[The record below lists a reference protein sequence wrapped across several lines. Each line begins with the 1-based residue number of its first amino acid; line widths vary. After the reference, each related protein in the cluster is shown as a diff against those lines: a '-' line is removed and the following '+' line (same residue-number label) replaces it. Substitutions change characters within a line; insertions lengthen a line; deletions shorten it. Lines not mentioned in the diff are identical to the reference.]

1 MYDVVFLNKN
11 LETEYRAKT
20 IDYYWHSRWYEP
32 GEFQIQIID
41 DTDFDFDACKYVV
54 TNTKK
59 EIGVVG
65 RWQRKSDDPQ
75 VVLLS
80 GLFFEQELFHH
91 VIYPTYSGKR
101 DVWEHSKQIC
111 GAYLSNIG
119 LNFTVLSKPSGGVI
133 SPDSLSVAFQQ
144 TGDYVGTALYALAS
158 VYGYGVSATKTDDAI
173 SLGIVNYH
181 DRSGETDDEEVV
193 LSVSFNNIK
202 NYDIVHD
209 ETAYRNIAIVAG
221 QGEGAER
228 IAETVDISKDGE
240 DKLSLW
246 VDARDLSMED
256 GDTEAVYREK
266 LRQRG
271 LERLTEHVVIDNVE
285 VEIGEADAERIG
297 VDFDIGDIIG
307 VAITPLKL
315 YYRMKIIEVEDIY
328 NQGKRTVSLVFGSK
342 IPTPWEKVRTLYR

>member
-1 MYDVVFLNKN
+1 MHDVVFLNKD

-32 GEFQIQIID
+32 GEFQVQIID
-41 DTDFDFDACKYVV
+41 DTDFDFDTCRYVV

-80 GLFFEQELFHH
+80 GLFFEQELFQH
-91 VIYPTYSGKR
+91 VVYPTYSGKL
-101 DVWEHSKQIC
+101 DVWAHSNKLC
-111 GAYLSNIG
+111 SSYLDDFG
-119 LNFTVLSKPSGGVI
+119 FNFVVSGKPSKGVI
-133 SPDSLSVAFQQ
+133 SADSLAVDFQQ

-158 VYGYGVSATKTDDAI
+158 VYGYGVTATKADNGIAFAI
-173 SLGIVNYH
+173 ANYH
-181 DRSGETDDEEVV
+181 DRTGETEDEEVV

-202 NYDIVHD
+202 NYDVVHD
-209 ETAYRNIAIVAG
+209 ETAYRNVAVVAG
-221 QGEGAER
+221 EGEGSARVVEV
-228 IAETVDISKDGE
+228 VDISQTDEEKRT
-240 DKLSLW
+240 LW
-246 VDARDLSMED
+246 VDARDLSQ
-256 GDTEAVYREK
+256 EADESISAYREK

-271 LERLTEHVVIDNVE
+271 LERLAEHVVIDNVE
-285 VEIGEADAERIG
+285 VEINEEDAQRIG
-297 VDFDIGDIIG
+297 ADFDIGDIIG
-307 VAITPLKL
+307 IAINPLKL

>member
-1 MYDVVFLNKN
+1 MYDVVFLNKD

-41 DTDFDFDACKYVV
+41 DADFDFDACKFVV

-101 DVWEHSKQIC
+101 DVWEHSRQIC
-111 GAYLSNIG
+111 SSYLGNIG
-119 LNFTVLSKPSGGVI
+119 LNFAVLGKPSDGVI
-133 SPDSLSVAFQQ
+133 SADIAVDFQQ

-158 VYGYGVSATKTDDAI
+158 VYGYGVAATKTDDSI

-181 DRSGETDDEEVV
+181 DRTGETDDEEVV

-202 NYDIVHD
+202 NYDVVHD
-209 ETAYRNIAIVAG
+209 ETACRNVAVVAG
-221 QGEGAER
+221 AGEGSAR
-228 IAETVDISKDGE
+228 IVEVVDISQDGE
-240 DKLSLW
+240 DKRELW
-246 VDARDLSMED
+246 VDARDLAQ
-256 GDTEAVYREK
+256 EADETIAAYREK

-271 LERLTEHVVIDNVE
+271 LERLAENVVIDNVE
-285 VEIGEADAERIG
+285 VEIGEEDAQRIG
-297 VDFDIGDIIG
+297 IDFDIGDIIG
-307 VAITPLKL
+307 VAINPLRL

-328 NQGKRTVSLVFGSK
+328 NQGKRTVALVFGSK